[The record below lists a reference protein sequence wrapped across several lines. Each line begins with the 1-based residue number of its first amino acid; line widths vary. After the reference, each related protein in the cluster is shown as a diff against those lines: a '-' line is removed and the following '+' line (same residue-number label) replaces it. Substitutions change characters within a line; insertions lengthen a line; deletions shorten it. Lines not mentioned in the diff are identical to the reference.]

1 MIKAQEEPKPLLCA
15 TLISAAANQCQRLGY
30 HRESTYQ
37 NDETGKRDHMRRLF
51 WTVYVFDKNMSLLQG
66 QSSHLQDFEIDAQ
79 HPVLSDDV
87 TARPWDESFI
97 VAIKLARIQG
107 QIYNNLYSTLALKS
121 SSSDRLVA
129 VNSLESAM
137 RELRLVL
144 EQV

>member
-1 MIKAQEEPKPLLCA
+1 
-15 TLISAAANQCQRLGY
+15 
-30 HRESTYQ
+30 
-37 NDETGKRDHMRRLF
+37 
-51 WTVYVFDKNMSLLQG
+51 MSLLQG